1 MKNKKTLL
9 FESGRYVIVAGIGIA
24 LLFPLYFMIM
34 NSFKSEGGF
43 HLNKWA
49 PSFQD
54 INLENYTI
62 AFEAVKG
69 YLVNSFYLAVLIT
82 GLILLVSGITAY
94 VFSAYEFPGKKIL
107 FFGIII
113 VLMIPG
119 ILTFIP
125 TYQIV
130 QLLGMNDNHIAVI
143 IPGVAGGQIFTIY
156 VLRGFFEQIPKD
168 ITEAARIDGA
178 NDVQLIVNVIFPLAM
193 PMLTTMG
200 VLAIIGQWNNYMWP
214 LVTLP
219 SRELWTIPIGIRFLS
234 EAGNIRTTV
243 QYAAYTLV
251 SIPLIVLFGFTMDK
265 FVEGLSSGAIKG

>member
-1 MKNKKTLL
+1 LKNKKSL
-9 FESGRYVIVAGIGIA
+9 FFEIVRYGIIFGIAIA

-49 PSFQD
+49 PSFSD
-54 INLENYTI
+54 VNFENYSI
-62 AFEAVKG
+62 AFNAVKS

-82 GLILLVSGITAY
+82 FLILLISSITAY
-94 VFSAYEFPGKKIL
+94 VFAVHEFPGKKVL
-107 FFGIII
+107 FFAIII

-125 TYQIV
+125 TYQIIRF
-130 QLLGMNDNHIAVI
+130 LGLNDNHLAVI

-156 VLRGFFEQIPKD
+156 VLRGFFEQIPRD

-178 NDVQLIVNVIFPLAM
+178 NDPQLILTVILPLAM

-200 VLAIIGQWNNYMWP
+200 VLSIIGQWNNYMWP

-243 QYAAYTLV
+243 QYAAYTVV

>member
-1 MKNKKTLL
+1 MKNKKSL
-9 FESGRYVIVAGIGIA
+9 FFEIVRYGIIFGIAIA

-49 PSFQD
+49 PSFSD
-54 INLENYTI
+54 VNFENYSI
-62 AFEAVKG
+62 AFNAVKS

-82 GLILLVSGITAY
+82 FLILLISSITAY
-94 VFSAYEFPGKKIL
+94 VFAVHEFPGKKVL
-107 FFGIII
+107 FFAIII

-125 TYQIV
+125 TYQIIRF
-130 QLLGMNDNHIAVI
+130 LGLNDNHLAVI

-156 VLRGFFEQIPKD
+156 VLRGFFEQIPRD

-178 NDVQLIVNVIFPLAM
+178 NDPQLILTVILPLAM

-200 VLAIIGQWNNYMWP
+200 VLSIIGQWNNYMWP

-243 QYAAYTLV
+243 QYAAYTVV